1 MPVTDLDVMQT
12 AHLVST
18 GQCAYL
24 DVRRVLPSSIIQA
37 SSLGADD
44 GGCRYIWF
52 GLSPKATHARYMRR
66 TKEEFEGGH
75 VPGAINVPFL
85 NKGPDGEHPLLALHC
100 ELR

>member
-18 GQCAYL
+18 GQRAYL

-44 GGCRYIWF
+44 ADAY
-52 GLSPKATHARYMRR
+52 GL
-66 TKEEFEGGH
+66 G
-75 VPGAINVPFL
+75 
-85 NKGPDGEHPLLALHC
+85 
-100 ELR
+100 